1 MKIYDNFLIAED
13 FNSEITEYAMENF
26 HGTSFA

>member
-13 FNSEITEYAMENF
+13 FNSEITEYTMENF